1 MREDWSRMLAQVRP
15 MRLLWPG
22 RVWGQ
27 GHESSL
33 RSLRALSPEL
43 VLARELEL
51 SPWSLRVLCP

>member
-15 MRLLWPG
+15 MRSLWPEL
-22 RVWGQ
+22 VWGQ

-43 VLARELEL
+43 VLARELVL
-51 SPWSLRVLCP
+51 SPWSLRMLCP